1 MTKKIKQHSQAGI
14 IRIFRKI
21 HRISGI
27 SLVVFMFVI
36 AVTGIM
42 LGWKKNSG
50 ELLQAKTYTG
60 TTSDLKRWLPLDSL
74 TTLAVHI
81 LHDSISP
88 CLSPEIDRIDIR
100 AEKGI
105 VKFIFKNHFW
115 GIQLDGASGRLL
127 KIESRRSDIVEKIH
141 DGSIL
146 DYYLGTTGDQIK
158 LVYTSITGLALLL
171 FSVTGFWLWYWP
183 GQQRRQNK
191 KRERDF

>member
-1 MTKKIKQHSQAGI
+1 MTRKIKRHRQARI
-14 IRIFRKI
+14 IRILRKI
-21 HRISGI
+21 HRLAGI
-27 SLVVFMFVI
+27 SLVVFLFII
-36 AVTGIM
+36 AITGIM

-50 ELLQAKTYTG
+50 ELIQAKTYSG

-74 TTLAVHI
+74 EVLAIHI

-88 CLSPEIDRIDIR
+88 ALSPVIDRMDIR
-100 AEKGI
+100 AEKGM

-115 GIQLDGASGRLL
+115 GIQLDGASGKLL

-158 LVYTSITGLALLL
+158 LVYTTFTGLALLL
-171 FSVTGFWLWYWP
+171 FSVTGFWLWY
-183 GQQRRQNK
+183 GRRYLRRQNRK
-191 KRERDF
+191 Q